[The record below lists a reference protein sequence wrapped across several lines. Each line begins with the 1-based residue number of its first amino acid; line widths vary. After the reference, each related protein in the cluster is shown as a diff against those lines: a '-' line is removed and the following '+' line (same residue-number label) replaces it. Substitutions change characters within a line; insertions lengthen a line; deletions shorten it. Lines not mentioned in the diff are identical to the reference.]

1 MMDVLNAT
9 QMRYTTKAYDA
20 SKKIPDHQ
28 FQRLLEIL
36 RLTPSSVNIQPWHF
50 LIADNI
56 EAKTRIAKGLTGRYA
71 YNAPKVL
78 DASHSIIFCTRTD
91 VTQEHLEQ
99 LLKQD
104 DLNGRF
110 KDEKAKEAQGQT
122 RAGYVEYY
130 RNEQQ
135 NLYGWM
141 ENQTFIALGQLLLA
155 AGLENV
161 DATPMGGFDEEII
174 SQEFELAEKGLR
186 PSVIVSLGY
195 RSESDFNAQLPKSR
209 LDDAVI
215 FTTL

>member
-1 MMDVLNAT
+1 M
-9 QMRYTTKAYDA
+9 
-20 SKKIPDHQ
+20 
-28 FQRLLEIL
+28 
-36 RLTPSSVNIQPWHF
+36 
-50 LIADNI
+50 
-56 EAKTRIAKGLTGRYA
+56 
-71 YNAPKVL
+71 
-78 DASHSIIFCTRTD
+78 
-91 VTQEHLEQ
+91 
-99 LLKQD
+99 
-104 DLNGRF
+104 NGRF

-155 AGLENV
+155 AGLEGV

>member
-56 EAKTRIAKGLTGRYA
+56 EAKTQIAKGLTGRYA

-155 AGLENV
+155 AGLEGV